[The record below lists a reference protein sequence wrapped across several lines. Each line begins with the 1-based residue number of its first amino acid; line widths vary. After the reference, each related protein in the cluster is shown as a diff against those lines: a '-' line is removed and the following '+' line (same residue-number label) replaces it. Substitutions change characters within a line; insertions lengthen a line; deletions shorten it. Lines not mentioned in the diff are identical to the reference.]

1 MVNVFCLWIWINVYL
16 IVFFE
21 LSVDI
26 IENVRLGIIKL
37 ICFSLKC
44 IMNLLGLL
52 NLLVMVILW
61 FRKFNLGMK
70 LLWYWGSG
78 LNVY

>member
-61 FRKFNLGMK
+61 FRKFNLGMM
-70 LLWYWGSG
+70 LLWYLGSG

>member
-37 ICFSLKC
+37 ICFGLKW